1 MPTLEEFRAFFLEK
15 ADAFNRRDLDAV
27 LDGLPEEF
35 EWHFPEGV
43 VDRPGPARP
52 SELRHALDDLVAPLP
67 DLTAEPFEIVEPVPD
82 SFVVR
87 IHVHGAGAA
96 SGASVQLEL
105 VQLWEFEGD
114 QPVSVRE
121 FTNVS
126 EALAKARQ

>member
-1 MPTLEEFRAFFLEK
+1 MTLEEFRAFFVDK
-15 ADAFNRRDLDAV
+15 ADAFNRRDLDGV
-27 LDGLPEEF
+27 LDGLPEAF

-43 VDRPGPARP
+43 VDRPDSVRP
-52 SELRHALDDLVAPLP
+52 IALRHAIEDLVAPLP

-87 IHVHGAGAA
+87 LHVHGAGAA
-96 SGASVQLEL
+96 SGASTQLEL

-114 QPVSVRE
+114 QPVRVRE